1 MTYKE
6 LLNLYKNG
14 ELNEEQKN
22 QVQADIERQE
32 AISDYLFENDDIP
45 GFTDTV
51 FEAETNT
58 DSNDFD
64 EKHFQKM
71 IKKSIRKAFV
81 KLGVAVAAVVLVL
94 MLAANTVLPY
104 VVDSMYYNPAKIV
117 GTSENGIES
126 NRISLDTMVYTELF
140 TPGYYRT
147 QVMADREGYGKY
159 DIQVLQS
166 FSYNGIFKNVYGSI
180 DKSKMTLFDDTIFKL
195 PTSNAFVFE
204 EVGHSGTG
212 ASGSAE
218 DAKKKINDFNE
229 TDYYLAYV
237 SFDKVMTYDELVAW
251 SEKSG
256 IAPEWCAVCSKLND
270 GVRKY
275 TANDIIGFN
284 YAYSASEQG
293 YNKEKYPYL
302 NSFDIPLDNAT
313 SKIMES
319 HMTSMLRY
327 MADNNAFCDMVRSNV
342 STDEFLELAENIE
355 KNGLNIYGFAITAQ
369 KDTLLE
375 ISENENVSYIHTTP
389 LA

>member
-71 IKKSIRKAFV
+71 IKKFIRKAFV

-104 VVDSMYYNPAKIV
+104 VVDSMYYNPAEIV

-147 QVMADREGYGKY
+147 NVIADREGYGEY

-166 FSYNGIFKNVYGSI
+166 FSSNGIFKNVYGSI

-218 DAKKKINDFNE
+218 YAKKKINDLNE

-284 YAYSASEQG
+284 YAYNASEQG

-302 NSFDIPLDNAT
+302 NSFDIPIDNAT

-327 MADNNAFCDMVRSNV
+327 MADNNAFCDMVHSNV
-342 STDEFLELAENIE
+342 STDEYLELAENIE

>member
-104 VVDSMYYNPAKIV
+104 VVDSMYYNPAEIV

-147 QVMADREGYGKY
+147 NVIADREGYGEY

-166 FSYNGIFKNVYGSI
+166 FSSNGIFKNVYGSI

-218 DAKKKINDFNE
+218 YAKKKINDLNE

-256 IAPEWCAVCSKLND
+256 IVPEWCAVCSKLND

-284 YAYSASEQG
+284 YAYNASEQG

-302 NSFDIPLDNAT
+302 NSFDIPIDNAT

-327 MADNNAFCDMVRSNV
+327 MADNNVFCDMVRSNV
-342 STDEFLELAENIE
+342 STDEYLELAENIE

>member
-14 ELNEEQKN
+14 ELNDEQKN
-22 QVQADIERQE
+22 QIKADIEKQE
-32 AISDYLFENDDIP
+32 AISEFLFDNDDIP
-45 GFTDTV
+45 ELTDTI
-51 FEAETNT
+51 FETETS
-58 DSNDFD
+58 DESNDFD

-71 IKKSIRKAFV
+71 IKKSIRKAFI
-81 KLGVAVAAVVLVL
+81 KLGVTVGAIVLVL
-94 MLAANTVLPY
+94 VLAANTALPY
-104 VVDSMYYNPAKIV
+104 IVDSMYYNPTEII
-117 GTSENGIES
+117 GTTES
-126 NRISLDTMVYTELF
+126 GAETNRISLDTMVYTELF

-147 QVMADREGYGKY
+147 NVTADREGYGNY
-159 DIQVLQS
+159 DIQVLQT
-166 FSYNGIFKNVYGSI
+166 FSYDERFKNVYGSI
-180 DKSKMTLFDDTIFKL
+180 EKNNLTLFDDTIFKL
-195 PTSNAFVFE
+195 PTQNAFVFE
-204 EVGHSGTG
+204 EVGYRGTG

-218 DAKKKINDFNE
+218 NAKKKINDLNE

-256 IAPEWCAVCSKLND
+256 ISPEWCAVCSKSNED
-270 GVRKY
+270 DINYY
-275 TANDIIGFN
+275 TNDIIGFN
-284 YAYSASEQG
+284 YATSASEHS
-293 YNKEKYPYL
+293 YDKEKYPYL

-327 MADNNAFCDMVRSNV
+327 MADSKNFCNMVGSNV

-389 LA
+389 IA